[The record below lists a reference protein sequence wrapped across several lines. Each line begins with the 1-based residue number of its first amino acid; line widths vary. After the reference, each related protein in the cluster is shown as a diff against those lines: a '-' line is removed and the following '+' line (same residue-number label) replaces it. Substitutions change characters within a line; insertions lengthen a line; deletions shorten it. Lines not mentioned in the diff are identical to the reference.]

1 MAKITFY
8 HIDIETREFIKE
20 PTIYEETTDYQKLFL
35 VYSDGQKG
43 NASPVYAMHNGTGV
57 KAKYSS
63 GYYGI
68 GIMCG
73 SRVFDYDI
81 DNTWLIYYTYEDV
94 DENTKFLAD
103 MDSDISDV
111 RLSVGR
117 SINNI
122 EEYYINN
129 NEDVDAESNVSFF
142 SVEIHTSSM
151 SDSFFT
157 YGSTFSPSC
166 SIEITPTSLLS
177 AGCYIR
183 IEFMVDGVWQNFGVF
198 YIKTPPEE
206 TSEHMSISGVGL
218 MESVLSGADAEFDD
232 FNHITIEELCT
243 SIKVVTGVDVVFEFE
258 DKLKLYPDFWKNS
271 RYVLPYHTIESDD
284 GKTYAPVPVAIGS
297 YRAYLSLFA
306 IAFHSNVI
314 ERNGMVYVTHA
325 DTSGFG
331 SDTIYFDENTY
342 AEEPVSKNKYY
353 FCASPISVRSKKIG
367 FRQGATD
374 YIPYYISENAIDTVI
389 LSIGVSSDKYTIVKY
404 PVTIEAESM
413 YWEVNSSDEG
423 NLGDVGDISG
433 TGIRPKYSMRAYAEK
448 IGVNHPFAY
457 YPIDAEFAGYNPF
470 LRAGGTITL
479 KIEDETHYCYLGN
492 VTYSWDGMMSVSVS
506 TPCDIDISGNTSSQ
520 NGGSFT
526 SQSGTG
532 IPESTLQNIL
542 DGRLITPSSIGAA
555 DGLEYNKDTG
565 ELKLKSGDKVLSTVT
580 IEGGGS
586 SSNGDI
592 SISYFEFENFNDE
605 SMNVTLTEV

>member
-20 PTIYEETTDYQKLFL
+20 PTIYEETTDYLKIFTNF
-35 VYSDGQKG
+35 YSDEK
-43 NASPVYAMHNGTGV
+43 NMYPVYAMHNGTCV
-57 KAKYSS
+57 QAEYSPSS
-63 GYYGI
+63 GMGVT
-68 GIMCG
+68 CA

-81 DNTWLIYYTYEDV
+81 DNTWIIYYSNKDV
-94 DENTKFLAD
+94 VVSTKILAD
-103 MDSDISDV
+103 MDSNISDV

-117 SINNI
+117 SLNNI

-177 AGCYIR
+177 IGCYIR

-218 MESVLSGADAEFDD
+218 METALSSGTAPEFNAFDYVTIDD
-232 FNHITIEELCT
+232 LCT
-243 SIKVVTGVDVVFEFE
+243 SIKDVTGVDVVFEFE
-258 DKLKLYPDFWKNS
+258 DKLKQYPDFWENS
-271 RYVLPYHTIESDD
+271 KYIMPYHTVEIND
-284 GKTYAPVPVAIGS
+284 GKKYKSLPTSLGS
-297 YRAYLSLFA
+297 YREYLSVFA

-314 ERNGMVYVTHA
+314 ERNGMVYVTHV
-325 DTSGFG
+325 DNNDFVN
-331 SDTIYFDENTY
+331 DNIYFDENTY

-353 FCASPISVRSKKIG
+353 FCANPISVSSKKIG
-367 FRQGATD
+367 LRQGGIGF
-374 YIPYYISENAIDTVI
+374 IPFYISENAVDTVI
-389 LSIGVSSDKYTIVKY
+389 LSNSVSSDKYTIVSY

-413 YWEVNSSDEG
+413 YLEVNMVNEG
-423 NLGDVGDISG
+423 IYG
-433 TGIRPKYSMRAYAEK
+433 PAYKYSLRAYAEK
-448 IGVNHPFAY
+448 IGVNQPFAY
-457 YPIDAEFAGYNPF
+457 YPIDVEFVGYNPL

-479 KIEDETHYCYLGN
+479 KIDGETHHCYLGN

-506 TPCDIDISGNTSSQ
+506 TPCDIDISGNTSSAS
-520 NGGSFT
+520 GGSFT
-526 SQSGTG
+526 SQQGTG
-532 IPESTLQNIL
+532 IPESTLQNML
-542 DGRLITPSSIGAA
+542 DGKLITPSSIGAP
-555 DGLEYNKDTG
+555 DGLEYNQDTG
-565 ELKLKSGDKVLSTVT
+565 ELKLKSGDKVLATVVIKSGAT
-580 IEGGGS
+580 QI
-586 SSNGDI
+586 DCVPI
-592 SISYFEFENFNDE
+592 SVSKVLHATE
-605 SMNVTLTEV
+605 TEVQTNE

>member
-20 PTIYEETTDYQKLFL
+20 PTIYEETTDYEKMITAF
-35 VYSDGQKG
+35 YSDKK
-43 NASPVYAMHNGTGV
+43 NVFVSPVYAMHNGTGV
-57 KAKYSS
+57 RMER
-63 GYYGI
+63 YGSYM
-68 GIMCG
+68 GILCK

-81 DNTWLIYYTYEDV
+81 DNTWLIYYTYGDV
-94 DENTKFLAD
+94 DENTEFLAD
-103 MDSDISDV
+103 MDSNISDV

-117 SINNI
+117 SVNNI

-177 AGCYIR
+177 IGCYIR

-218 MESVLSGADAEFDD
+218 METDLSSGAAPEFNTFDHVTIDD
-232 FNHITIEELCT
+232 LCT
-243 SIKVVTGVDVVFEFE
+243 SIKDVTGVDVVFEFK
-258 DKLKLYPDFWKNS
+258 DKLRQYPDFWKNS
-271 RYVLPYHTIESDD
+271 MYIMPYHTVEIND
-284 GKTYAPVPVAIGS
+284 GKKYKSLPISLGS
-297 YRAYLSLFA
+297 YREYLSAFA

-314 ERNGMVYVTHA
+314 ERNGMVYVTHV
-325 DTSGFG
+325 DNNDFVN
-331 SDTIYFDENTY
+331 DNIYFDENTY

-353 FCASPISVRSKKIG
+353 FCANPISVSSKKIG
-367 FRQGATD
+367 LRQGEKGLM
-374 YIPYYISENAIDTVI
+374 PYYISENAVDTVI
-389 LSIGVSSDKYTIVKY
+389 LSNSVSSDKYTIVSY

-413 YWEVNSSDEG
+413 YLEVNM
-423 NLGDVGDISG
+423 VHK
-433 TGIRPKYSMRAYAEK
+433 GIIGPAYKYSLRAYAEK
-448 IGVNHPFAY
+448 IGVNQPFAY
-457 YPIDAEFAGYNPF
+457 YPIYAEFVGYNPF
-470 LRAGGTITL
+470 LRAGGAITL
-479 KIEDETHYCYLGN
+479 KIDGETHHCYLGN

-506 TPCDIDISGNTSSQ
+506 TPCDIDISGNTSSAS
-520 NGGSFT
+520 GGSFT
-526 SQSGTG
+526 SKQGTG
-532 IPESTLQNIL
+532 IPESTLQNML
-542 DGRLITPSSIGAA
+542 DGKLITPSSIGAV

-565 ELKLKSGDKVLSTVT
+565 ELKLKSGDKVLSTVV
-580 IEGGGS
+580 IKQQI
-586 SSNGDI
+586 DCIPI
-592 SISYFEFENFNDE
+592 SVSKVLHATE
-605 SMNVTLTEV
+605 TEVQTNE

>member
-20 PTIYEETTDYQKLFL
+20 PTIYEETTDYEKLITAF
-35 VYSDGQKG
+35 YSDKKNGFV
-43 NASPVYAMHNGTGV
+43 SPVYAMHNGTGV
-57 KAKYSS
+57 RRER
-63 GYYGI
+63 YGSYM
-68 GIMCG
+68 GILCK

-81 DNTWLIYYTYEDV
+81 DNTWLIYYTYENV

-103 MDSDISDV
+103 MDSNISDV

-117 SINNI
+117 SVNNI

-218 MESVLSGADAEFDD
+218 METALSSGADPEFDTFD
-232 FNHITIEELCT
+232 YVTIDDLCT
-243 SIKVVTGVDVVFEFE
+243 SIKDVTGVDVVFEFE
-258 DKLKLYPDFWKNS
+258 DKLKQYPDFWENS
-271 RYVLPYHTIESDD
+271 KYIMPYHTVEIND
-284 GKTYAPVPVAIGS
+284 GKKYKPLPTSLGS
-297 YRAYLSLFA
+297 YREYLSVFA

-325 DTSGFG
+325 DISDF
-331 SDTIYFDENTY
+331 SYDTIYFDENTY

-353 FCASPISVRSKKIG
+353 FCASPISVSSKKIG
-367 FRQGATD
+367 LRHGEKDF
-374 YIPYYISENAIDTVI
+374 IPYYISENAVDTVI
-389 LSIGVSSDKYTIVKY
+389 LSNSVSSNEYTIVSY

-413 YWEVNSSDEG
+413 YLEVNMVDEG
-423 NLGDVGDISG
+423 IHG
-433 TGIRPKYSMRAYAEK
+433 PAYKYSLRAYAEK
-448 IGVNHPFAY
+448 IGVNQPFAY
-457 YPIDAEFAGYNPF
+457 YPIDMEFVGYNPL

-479 KIEDETHYCYLGN
+479 KIDGEKHYCYLGN

-506 TPCDIDISGNTSSQ
+506 TPCDIDISGNTSSAS
-520 NGGSFT
+520 GGSFT
-526 SQSGTG
+526 SQQGTG
-532 IPESTLQNIL
+532 IPESTLQNML
-542 DGRLITPSSIGAA
+542 DGKLITPSSIGSA
-555 DGLEYNKDTG
+555 DVLEYNKDTG

-605 SMNVTLTEV
+605 SMNVTLTEVEE

>member
-20 PTIYEETTDYQKLFL
+20 PTIYEETTAYEKMITAF
-35 VYSDGQKG
+35 YSDKKNGYV
-43 NASPVYAMHNGTGV
+43 SPVYAMHNGTGV
-57 KAKYSS
+57 RRER
-63 GYYGI
+63 YGSYM
-68 GIMCG
+68 GILCK

-81 DNTWLIYYTYEDV
+81 DNTWLIYYTYENV

-103 MDSDISDV
+103 MDSNISDV

-117 SINNI
+117 SLKNI

-177 AGCYIR
+177 IGCYIR

-218 MESVLSGADAEFDD
+218 MERALSSGTAPKFNTFDYV
-232 FNHITIEELCT
+232 TIDDLCT
-243 SIKVVTGVDVVFEFE
+243 SIKAETGVDVVFEFE
-258 DKLKLYPDFWKNS
+258 DKLKQYPDFWENS
-271 RYVLPYHTIESDD
+271 KYIMPYHTVEIND
-284 GKTYAPVPVAIGS
+284 GKKYKPLPTSLGS
-297 YRAYLSLFA
+297 YREYLSAFA

-314 ERNGMVYVTHA
+314 ERNGMVYVTHV
-325 DTSGFG
+325 DISDF
-331 SDTIYFDENTY
+331 SYDTIYFDENTY

-353 FCASPISVRSKKIG
+353 FCANPISVSSKKIG
-367 FRQGATD
+367 LRQGERGLM
-374 YIPYYISENAIDTVI
+374 PYYISENAVDTVI
-389 LSIGVSSDKYTIVKY
+389 LSNSVSSNEYTIVSY

-413 YWEVNSSDEG
+413 YLEVNMVDEG
-423 NLGDVGDISG
+423 IHGPAYV
-433 TGIRPKYSMRAYAEK
+433 YSLRAYAEK
-448 IGVNHPFAY
+448 IGVNQPFAY
-457 YPIDAEFAGYNPF
+457 YPIDAEFVGYNPL

-479 KIEDETHYCYLGN
+479 KIDGEKHYCYLGN

-506 TPCDIDISGNTSSQ
+506 TPCDIDISGNTSSAS
-520 NGGSFT
+520 GGSFT
-526 SQSGTG
+526 SQQGTG
-532 IPESTLQNIL
+532 IPESTLQNMI
-542 DGRLITPSSIGAA
+542 DGKLITPSSIGAA

-605 SMNVTLTEV
+605 SMNVTLTEVEE

>member
-20 PTIYEETTDYQKLFL
+20 PTIYEETSDYEKLITAF
-35 VYSDGQKG
+35 YSDKKNGFV
-43 NASPVYAMHNGTGV
+43 SPVYAMHNGTGV
-57 KAKYSS
+57 RRERHGSC
-63 GYYGI
+63 I
-68 GIMCG
+68 GILCK

-81 DNTWLIYYTYEDV
+81 DNTWLIYYIYENV
-94 DENTKFLAD
+94 VNQNTKFLAD
-103 MDSDISDV
+103 MDSNISDV

-117 SINNI
+117 SVNNI

-142 SVEIHTSSM
+142 SVDIHTSSM

-177 AGCYIR
+177 IGCYIR

-218 MESVLSGADAEFDD
+218 METALSSGAAPEFNAFDYVTIDD
-232 FNHITIEELCT
+232 LCT
-243 SIKVVTGVDVVFEFE
+243 SIKDVTGVDVVFEFE
-258 DKLKLYPDFWKNS
+258 DKLKQYPDFWENS
-271 RYVLPYHTIESDD
+271 KYIMPYHTVEIND
-284 GKTYAPVPVAIGS
+284 GKKYKPLPTSLGS
-297 YRAYLSLFA
+297 YREYLSVFA

-325 DTSGFG
+325 DISDF
-331 SDTIYFDENTY
+331 SYDTIYFDENTY

-353 FCASPISVRSKKIG
+353 FCASPISVSSKKIG
-367 FRQGATD
+367 LRHGEKDF
-374 YIPYYISENAIDTVI
+374 IPYYISENAVDTVI
-389 LSIGVSSDKYTIVKY
+389 LSNSVSSDKYTIVSY

-413 YWEVNSSDEG
+413 YLEVNMVNKG
-423 NLGDVGDISG
+423 ISG
-433 TGIRPKYSMRAYAEK
+433 PAYKYSLRAYAEK
-448 IGVNHPFAY
+448 IGVNQPFAY
-457 YPIDAEFAGYNPF
+457 YPIDAEFVGYNPL

-479 KIEDETHYCYLGN
+479 KIDGETHHCYLGN

-506 TPCDIDISGNTSSQ
+506 TPCDIDISGNTSSAS
-520 NGGSFT
+520 GGSFT
-526 SQSGTG
+526 SQQGTG
-532 IPESTLQNIL
+532 IPESTLQNML
-542 DGRLITPSSIGAA
+542 DGKLITPSSIGAV

-605 SMNVTLTEV
+605 SMNVTLTEVEE

>member
-20 PTIYEETTDYQKLFL
+20 PTIYEETTDYEKLITKF
-35 VYSDGQKG
+35 YSDKKNGFV
-43 NASPVYAMHNGTGV
+43 SPVYAMHNGTGV
-57 KAKYSS
+57 RVEYYSS
-63 GYYGI
+63 SDYRVMGI
-68 GIMCG
+68 LCK

-81 DNTWLIYYTYEDV
+81 DNTWLIYYTYGDV
-94 DENTKFLAD
+94 DRNTKFLAD
-103 MDSDISDV
+103 MDSNISDV

-117 SINNI
+117 SVNNI

-218 MESVLSGADAEFDD
+218 MESVLSGAAPEFNAFDYVTIDD
-232 FNHITIEELCT
+232 LCT
-243 SIKVVTGVDVVFEFE
+243 SIKDVTGVDVVFEFE
-258 DKLKLYPDFWKNS
+258 DKLKQYPDFWENS
-271 RYVLPYHTIESDD
+271 KYIMPYHTIESDD
-284 GKTYAPVPVAIGS
+284 GKKYKPLPTSLGS
-297 YRAYLSLFA
+297 YREYLSVFA
-306 IAFHSNVI
+306 IALHSNVI

-325 DTSGFG
+325 DISDF
-331 SDTIYFDENTY
+331 SYDTIYFDENTY

-353 FCASPISVRSKKIG
+353 FCASPISVSSKKIG
-367 FRQGATD
+367 LRHGEKDF
-374 YIPYYISENAIDTVI
+374 IPYYISENAVDTVI
-389 LSIGVSSDKYTIVKY
+389 LSNSVASNEYTIVSY

-413 YWEVNSSDEG
+413 YLEVNMVDEG
-423 NLGDVGDISG
+423 IYG
-433 TGIRPKYSMRAYAEK
+433 PAYKYSLRAYAEK
-448 IGVNHPFAY
+448 IGVNQPFAY
-457 YPIDAEFAGYNPF
+457 YPIDMEFVGYNPL

-479 KIEDETHYCYLGN
+479 KIDGKKHYCYLGN

-506 TPCDIDISGNTSSQ
+506 TPCDIDISGNTSSAS
-520 NGGSFT
+520 GGSFT
-526 SQSGTG
+526 SQQGTG
-532 IPESTLQNIL
+532 IPESTLQNML
-542 DGRLITPSSIGAA
+542 DGKLITPSSIGSA

-605 SMNVTLTEV
+605 SMNVTLTEVEE

>member
-81 DNTWLIYYTYEDV
+81 DNTWLIYYTYENV

-103 MDSDISDV
+103 MDSNISDV

-166 SIEITPTSLLS
+166 SIEITSTSLLS

-218 MESVLSGADAEFDD
+218 METALSSGAAPEFDTFD
-232 FNHITIEELCT
+232 YVTIEELCT
-243 SIKVVTGVDVVFEFE
+243 SIKAVTGVDVIFEFE

-271 RYVLPYHTIESDD
+271 KYIMPYHTIEVDD
-284 GKTYAPVPVAIGS
+284 GKTYKPLPISLGS
-297 YRAYLSLFA
+297 YREYLSVFA

-325 DTSGFG
+325 DNSDFG
-331 SDTIYFDENTY
+331 NDTIYFDENTY

-367 FRQGATD
+367 LRHGATD
-374 YIPYYISENAIDTVI
+374 YIPYYISENAVNTVI
-389 LSIGVSSDKYTIVKY
+389 LSNSVSSDKYTIVKY

-413 YWEVNSSDEG
+413 YCEVNMVDEG
-423 NLGDVGDISG
+423 IHG
-433 TGIRPKYSMRAYAEK
+433 PAYEYSLRAYAEK
-448 IGVNHPFAY
+448 IGVNQPIAY
-457 YPIDAEFAGYNPF
+457 YPIDAEFVGYNPL

-479 KIEDETHYCYLGN
+479 KIDGETHYCYLGN

-506 TPCDIDISGNTSSQ
+506 TPCDIDISGNTSSAS
-520 NGGSFT
+520 GGSFT
-526 SQSGTG
+526 SQQGTG
-532 IPESTLQNIL
+532 IPESTLQNMF
-542 DGRLITPSSIGAA
+542 DGKLITPSSIGAA

-565 ELKLKSGDKVLSTVT
+565 ELKLKSGEKVLATVV
-580 IEGGGS
+580 IKSGGTQI
-586 SSNGDI
+586 DCVPI
-592 SISYFEFENFNDE
+592 SVSKVLHATE
-605 SMNVTLTEV
+605 TEVQTNE

>member
-20 PTIYEETTDYQKLFL
+20 PTIYEEATDYEKMITAF
-35 VYSDGQKG
+35 YSDKKNGFV
-43 NASPVYAMHNGTGV
+43 SPVYAMHNGTGV
-57 KAKYSS
+57 RRER
-63 GYYGI
+63 YGSYM
-68 GIMCG
+68 GILCK

-81 DNTWLIYYTYEDV
+81 DNTWLIYYTCENV

-117 SINNI
+117 SVNNI

-177 AGCYIR
+177 IGCYIR

-218 MESVLSGADAEFDD
+218 METALSSGAAPEFDTFD
-232 FNHITIEELCT
+232 YVTIEELCT
-243 SIKVVTGVDVVFEFE
+243 SIKAVTGVDVVFEFE

-271 RYVLPYHTIESDD
+271 KYIMPYHTIEIDD
-284 GKTYAPVPVAIGS
+284 GKTYKPLPISLGS
-297 YRAYLSLFA
+297 YREYLSAFA

-325 DTSGFG
+325 DNSDFG
-331 SDTIYFDENTY
+331 NDTIYFDENTY

-353 FCASPISVRSKKIG
+353 FCASPISVSSKKIG
-367 FRQGATD
+367 LRPLETK
-374 YIPYYISENAIDTVI
+374 YVPYYISENAVNTVI
-389 LSIGVSSDKYTIVKY
+389 LSNSVSSNEYTIVSY

-413 YWEVNSSDEG
+413 YCEVNMVDEG
-423 NLGDVGDISG
+423 IHG
-433 TGIRPKYSMRAYAEK
+433 PAYEYSLRAYAEK
-448 IGVNHPFAY
+448 IGVNQPIAY
-457 YPIDAEFAGYNPF
+457 YPIDAEFVGYNPL

-479 KIEDETHYCYLGN
+479 KIDGKTHYCYLGN

-506 TPCDIDISGNTSSQ
+506 TPCDIDISGNTSSAS
-520 NGGSFT
+520 GGSFT
-526 SQSGTG
+526 SQQGTG
-532 IPESTLQNIL
+532 IPESTLQNMF
-542 DGRLITPSSIGAA
+542 DGKLITPSSIGAA

-565 ELKLKSGDKVLSTVT
+565 ELKLKSGDKVLATVV
-580 IEGGGS
+580 IKSGGTQI
-586 SSNGDI
+586 DCVPI
-592 SISYFEFENFNDE
+592 SVSKVLHATE
-605 SMNVTLTEV
+605 TEVQTNE

>member
-20 PTIYEETTDYQKLFL
+20 PTIYEENTDYEKMITAF
-35 VYSDGQKG
+35 YSDKKNGFV
-43 NASPVYAMHNGTGV
+43 SPVYAMHNGTGV

-81 DNTWLIYYTYEDV
+81 DNTWLIYYTYENV

-177 AGCYIR
+177 IGCYIR

-218 MESVLSGADAEFDD
+218 METALSSGAAPEFDTFD
-232 FNHITIEELCT
+232 YVTIEELCT
-243 SIKVVTGVDVVFEFE
+243 SIKVVTGVDVIFEFE

-271 RYVLPYHTIESDD
+271 KYIMPYHTIEIDD
-284 GKTYAPVPVAIGS
+284 GKTYKPLPISLGS
-297 YRAYLSLFA
+297 YIEYLSAFA

-314 ERNGMVYVTHA
+314 ERNGAVYVTHV
-325 DTSGFG
+325 DNSDFG
-331 SDTIYFDENTY
+331 SDSVYFDENTY

-353 FCASPISVRSKKIG
+353 FCASPISVSSKKIG
-367 FRQGATD
+367 LRPWEKK
-374 YIPYYISENAIDTVI
+374 YIPYYISENAVNTVI
-389 LSIGVSSDKYTIVKY
+389 LSNGVSSDKYTIVKY

-413 YWEVNSSDEG
+413 YLEVNMVDEG
-423 NLGDVGDISG
+423 IHG
-433 TGIRPKYSMRAYAEK
+433 PAYEYSLRAYAEK
-448 IGVNHPFAY
+448 IGVNQPIAY
-457 YPIDAEFAGYNPF
+457 YPIDAEFVGYNPL

-479 KIEDETHYCYLGN
+479 KIDGETHYCYLGN

-506 TPCDIDISGNTSSQ
+506 TPCDIDISGNTSSAS
-520 NGGSFT
+520 GGSLT
-526 SQSGTG
+526 SQQGTG
-532 IPESTLQNIL
+532 IPESTLQNMF
-542 DGRLITPSSIGAA
+542 DGKLITPSSIGAA

-565 ELKLKSGDKVLSTVT
+565 ELKLKSGDKVLATVV
-580 IEGGGS
+580 IKSGGTQI
-586 SSNGDI
+586 DCVPI
-592 SISYFEFENFNDE
+592 SVSKVLHATE
-605 SMNVTLTEV
+605 TEVQTNE